1 MEKNEIAELLRFAAN
16 RRHACKEFDAS
27 RKIADED
34 FRLILELCHLS
45 PSSFGLEP
53 WKFLVVQNAVL
64 REHLRSC
71 SWGAQRQLP
80 TASHVVV
87 ALAKKECLMR
97 WDSAYVAHI
106 MNDVQ
111 KHPAELQLLRK
122 TNLERFQRSDFALA
136 DSPRAMLDW
145 AAKQAYIPLANM
157 MSGAAALGI
166 DSCPIE
172 GFDLQALDAVL
183 SQYFGVD
190 TQQYSAA
197 YMVCFGYRAA
207 EPRPKTRQ
215 SQADVFQWFT

>member
-87 ALAKKECLMR
+87 A
-97 WDSAYVAHI
+97 
-106 MNDVQ
+106 Q
-111 KHPAELQLLRK
+111 
-122 TNLERFQRSDFALA
+122 ERMPD
-136 DSPRAMLDW
+136 
-145 AAKQAYIPLANM
+145 
-157 MSGAAALGI
+157 ALGQCVCGSYYERCAET
-166 DSCPIE
+166 SC
-172 GFDLQALDAVL
+172 
-183 SQYFGVD
+183 
-190 TQQYSAA
+190 
-197 YMVCFGYRAA
+197 
-207 EPRPKTRQ
+207 
-215 SQADVFQWFT
+215 